1 MSCSFKIDVIDMPGV
16 TSRLL
21 NLVDDLNINLM
32 AMEVVPGE
40 IYIRVGDLPECKK
53 VKREELLVELKRLD
67 FVKEVSDIENIKD
80 EILQFQSDNN
90 KSL

>member
-53 VKREELLVELKRLD
+53 VKNNFYKITSTYYLNYN
-67 FVKEVSDIENIKD
+67 IEYIKD
-80 EILQFQSDNN
+80 CNE
-90 KSL
+90 